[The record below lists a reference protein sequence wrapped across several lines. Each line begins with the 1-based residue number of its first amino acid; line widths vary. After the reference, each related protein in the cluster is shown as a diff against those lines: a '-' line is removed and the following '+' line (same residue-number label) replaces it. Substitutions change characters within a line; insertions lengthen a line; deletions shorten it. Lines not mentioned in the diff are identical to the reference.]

1 MIRIT
6 FGKDIETNMQFLR
19 IDNTET
25 VRHIAF
31 ETSPHINPPFGGIE
45 LPEEYFKEIMSDLL
59 SVPKVEYPSDYAD
72 ALRYQMALQ
81 EHEELEQCERV
92 GG

>member
-6 FGKDIETNMQFLR
+6 YGIDFRTGITCFQF
-19 IDNTET
+19 DNTET
-25 VRHIAF
+25 AKFIAL
-31 ETSPHINPPFGGIE
+31 EINHRSNPPFGGVE
-45 LPEEYFKEIMSDLL
+45 LTEVGLRKMIDDLL
-59 SVPKVEYPSDYAD
+59 AEPKAEYPSDYAD

-92 GG
+92 EG